1 MKINELLSTQQEI
14 DEGIGDFVGRAAGH
28 AVGAAGKAGRG
39 LAGAWQDAKAGYAA
53 AKGSWDPKKD
63 AEEPAAG
70 GTAPAAGGTAAPA
83 AGGDAGRPYVAPA
96 ASGTASDPGT
106 AGNIGD
112 LMKQIDALD
121 QPSKQEL
128 AGELEKSIAST
139 PAAEPKP
146 TAGAGAFGQMAGQ
159 LGAMAP
165 PEQSSTGGT
174 TQQTATGQVHTAN
187 PSNPNQAPTT
197 SQARKLAAAGT
208 ADTGPSPTTPD
219 QRVAHIAAGGQFDNE
234 TGQPISPN
242 GQQQAAPV
250 VPAPAATTPAP
261 VRTGGKVAGQ
271 VSQTPNAIR
280 KRDARSIKADQ
291 ARMATGTNEGVNF
304 YSNFLGQTL

>member
-70 GTAPAAGGTAAPA
+70 GTAPAAGG
-83 AGGDAGRPYVAPA
+83 DAGRPYVAPA

-146 TAGAGAFGQMAGQ
+146 TAGTGAFGQMAGQ

-174 TQQTATGQVHTAN
+174 TQQTATGQVHTAS
-187 PSNPNQAPTT
+187 PTNPNRAP
-197 SQARKLAAAGT
+197 AAA
-208 ADTGPSPTTPD
+208 P
-219 QRVAHIAAGGQFDNE
+219 V
-234 TGQPISPN
+234 
-242 GQQQAAPV
+242 AAPV
-250 VPAPAATTPAP
+250 VPAATTPAP